1 MMGIDGF
8 IKSVFKTVPAEV
20 NFNAIA
26 GALKNAYGID
36 MDYLNLEEGDQYILT
51 LSKGG
56 LRLRFSI
63 SGYEYKNGHYEQIIR
78 ENVDRFRKQLDDSAL
93 QRQIQDVVNRKV
105 ITMSGKNANILILDD
120 EMNAALDAIVFDDLK
135 KVKET
140 EDVNIIRFSKEDL
153 DAIQRMK
160 EAVRRIG
167 APGMNPII
175 AGGFFASVYWH
186 EEPRDIDLFYLE
198 GDDENRI
205 GFKIPPEENVTLTDE
220 AGKYLK
226 NPMIT
231 KVISLSVTKRQFI
244 FTKYKTR
251 RELIDHFDML
261 HCCVSYDVK
270 EDKLYISPAALE
282 AIKHKAIKSNGKN
295 KIAQWRLDKMLS
307 RGWRPE

>member
-93 QRQIQDVVNRKV
+93 QRQIQDVMNRKA

-160 EAVRRIG
+160 DAARKVG
-167 APGMNPII
+167 AKGNNPII
-175 AGGFFASVYWH
+175 AGGFFASIFWNQ
-186 EEPRDIDLFYLE
+186 EPRDIDVFYLD
-198 GDDENRI
+198 GDGEDLH
-205 GFKIPPEENVTLTDE
+205 IPKENVSLKE
-220 AGKYLK
+220 GEYLK

-231 KVISLSVTKRQFI
+231 KVASFSVTKRQFI

-307 RGWRPE
+307 RGWRAE